1 VKFNFLNKG
10 LQFSQI
16 QELFE
21 LNSKKRTSSMSPL
34 TLRNKGNFI
43 DVNFYIKLRL
53 KIVKILIFLTN

>member
-1 VKFNFLNKG
+1 MKFNFLNKG